1 MVPVSVGF
9 VNSPLPANLVKDLCE
24 PTVEV
29 AVVEQVLTCVLQLKL
44 AFCNLGVLDVRERR
58 RRDLDL
64 VHYVR

>member
-1 MVPVSVGF
+1 
-9 VNSPLPANLVKDLCE
+9 
-24 PTVEV
+24 VEV
-29 AVVEQVLTCVLQLKL
+29 AVVEQVLTCVLELKL